1 MESIQLAKKLL
12 EGQLLVTVLGQLLA
26 AALLLFGKINSADY
40 TQLAWMIPGFF
51 VAGKVFENKFG
62 TSGSVTVTSTSVN

>member
-1 MESIQLAKKLL
+1 M
-12 EGQLLVTVLGQLLA
+12 TVLGQLLA

-51 VAGKVFENKFG
+51 VAGKVFESKFG
-62 TSGSVTVTSTSVN
+62 PSGSVVITTSEK